1 MKCALANRLF
11 LDCFKCAFSYGT
23 NVPVANPSQTFWP
36 NKQLQW
42 LHSRVLQL
50 VYMSINSSEINKCLR
65 TSDWAG
71 LNMTQDYNHRD
82 RNDHL
87 YQTWN
92 DEQKNYAKYLNN
104 DFIHDN
110 KQHICVLNTKE
121 FNYVMLNCI
130 PTYLH
135 KKRLCNIELHTINKH
150 VYQLIKGRIQI
161 M

>member
-1 MKCALANRLF
+1 
-11 LDCFKCAFSYGT
+11 
-23 NVPVANPSQTFWP
+23 
-36 NKQLQW
+36 
-42 LHSRVLQL
+42 
-50 VYMSINSSEINKCLR
+50 MSIR
-65 TSDWAG
+65 PSDWAG

-110 KQHICVLNTKE
+110 KQHIYVLNTKE

-130 PTYLH
+130 STYLH
-135 KKRLCNIELHTINKH
+135 KKRLCNIELHTSNKY
-150 VYQLIKGRIQI
+150 VYQVNKRTHTNNVKSLTI
-161 M
+161 MYTNYKTSCMYSVKDEVSSGHRSKPITYTLNPNVFCEKLSQNND